1 MGDLPESRDWGG
13 GEGGGEWGT
22 VRERETYYSLE
33 VKDVV
38 GGEGLPRVEGC
49 SMGAL
54 SNLRFFLCRM
64 VGFVLVIVS
73 LL

>member
-1 MGDLPESRDWGG
+1 MGDCE
-13 GEGGGEWGT
+13 
-22 VRERETYYSLE
+22 RERETYYSLE

>member
-1 MGDLPESRDWGG
+1 MGNLPESRDWGGG

-38 GGEGLPRVEGC
+38 GEGAFLELRVVLW
-49 SMGAL
+49 AL
-54 SNLRFFLCRM
+54 
-64 VGFVLVIVS
+64 LVIFIFFV
-73 LL
+73 

>member
-1 MGDLPESRDWGG
+1 MVGDLPESRGRGG

-38 GGEGLPRVEGC
+38 VGGGP
-49 SMGAL
+49 S
-54 SNLRFFLCRM
+54 
-64 VGFVLVIVS
+64 
-73 LL
+73 

>member
-1 MGDLPESRDWGG
+1 MGDLPESRDGGG

-38 GGEGLPRVEGC
+38 GGGGRTFLELRVILW
-49 SMGAL
+49 AL
-54 SNLRFFLCRM
+54 
-64 VGFVLVIVS
+64 LVIFIFFV
-73 LL
+73 

>member
-1 MGDLPESRDWGG
+1 MGG

-38 GGEGLPRVEGC
+38 GGGRAFLELRVV
-49 SMGAL
+49 L
-54 SNLRFFLCRM
+54 WTL
-64 VGFVLVIVS
+64 LVIFIFFV
-73 LL
+73 

>member
-38 GGEGLPRVEGC
+38 GWGGGRAFLELRVV
-49 SMGAL
+49 L
-54 SNLRFFLCRM
+54 WTL
-64 VGFVLVIVS
+64 LVIFIFFV
-73 LL
+73 

>member
-1 MGDLPESRDWGG
+1 MVGDLPESRGRGGG

-38 GGEGLPRVEGC
+38 VGGGP
-49 SMGAL
+49 S
-54 SNLRFFLCRM
+54 
-64 VGFVLVIVS
+64 
-73 LL
+73 

>member
-1 MGDLPESRDWGG
+1 MGDLPESRDWGGGG

-38 GGEGLPRVEGC
+38 GGGGEGLPRVEGC

-54 SNLRFFLCRM
+54 SNLHFFC
-64 VGFVLVIVS
+64 VGWS
-73 LL
+73 ASSW

>member
-38 GGEGLPRVEGC
+38 GWGGGGR
-49 SMGAL
+49 A
-54 SNLRFFLCRM
+54 FQ
-64 VGFVLVIVS
+64 
-73 LL
+73 

>member
-1 MGDLPESRDWGG
+1 M

-38 GGEGLPRVEGC
+38 GWGGGRAFLELRVV
-49 SMGAL
+49 L
-54 SNLRFFLCRM
+54 WTL
-64 VGFVLVIVS
+64 LVIFIFFV
-73 LL
+73 

>member
-13 GEGGGEWGT
+13 GGKEGGEWGT

-38 GGEGLPRVEGC
+38 GGGGGRAFLELRVVLW
-49 SMGAL
+49 AL
-54 SNLRFFLCRM
+54 
-64 VGFVLVIVS
+64 LVIFVFFCVGWS
-73 LL
+73 ASSW

>member
-1 MGDLPESRDWGG
+1 MGG

-38 GGEGLPRVEGC
+38 GGGGGRAFLELRVVLW
-49 SMGAL
+49 AL
-54 SNLRFFLCRM
+54 
-64 VGFVLVIVS
+64 LVIFIFFV
-73 LL
+73 